1 MNPQDERLN
10 RLASDVARNV
20 SLAWSREFSE
30 IVPETCTGAHRHHY
44 QFGVSF
50 GLAYAICSGMGLPG
64 ADFDY
69 VHIRALSN
77 FFRLQD
83 AKVLERWH
91 CLKDK
96 QDENFIQGLVDAK
109 GCFRTPVTSIS
120 NSSRY

>member
-1 MNPQDERLN
+1 MNPQDERLD
-10 RLASDVARNV
+10 RLASDVTRDV
-20 SLAWSREFSE
+20 SLAWSRDFSE
-30 IVPETCTGAHRHHY
+30 IISETRTGAHRHNY
-44 QFGVSF
+44 QFGVLF
-50 GLAYAICSGMGLPG
+50 GLTYAICSGMGLPG

-83 AKVLERWH
+83 AKVVELWH

-109 GCFRTPVTSIS
+109 GCFRAPVTSIS